1 MNEVINSIEDGNCDD
16 DLAAIL
22 DAVRSR
28 QKVLAARN
36 VRDLSP
42 GDTVRFSNAIRPKY
56 LVGKTATVVKLN
68 KKTVVVDCPEDASY
82 GRFSGSSNVRCP
94 NALIEGRTE
103 EVAA

>member
-22 DAVRSR
+22 DAVRLR
-28 QKVLAARN
+28 QKTLAARQ

-42 GDTVRFSNAIRPKY
+42 GDTVRFSDAIRPKY

-68 KKTVVVDCPEDASY
+68 RQTVVVDCPDDPSY
-82 GRFSGSSNVRCP
+82 GRFSGSSGVRCP
-94 NALIEGRTE
+94 NSLIEGRE
-103 EVAA
+103 ESVA